1 MQAENTDMTK
11 TLIKHKIFC
20 VTFGCFVGT
29 EFLKTIKT
37 TKNLKMCSFSPK
49 NKMIILIKKS
59 IEIEAKLTKKGSGVF
74 ALHSFLML
82 TKSNH
87 F

>member
-29 EFLKTIKT
+29 EFLKRQK
-37 TKNLKMCSFSPK
+37 FV
-49 NKMIILIKKS
+49 KKR
-59 IEIEAKLTKKGSGVF
+59 KKQQI
-74 ALHSFLML
+74 
-82 TKSNH
+82 
-87 F
+87 